1 MEKLFWVFDIRNWN
15 VFVSVF
21 SSEVVKKM
29 SYSIRQLLPGDV
41 LDFPIL
47 PEWEDGTAAELDEVL
62 TRSGRGMA
70 ILKNSEVIG
79 ALWCRPDSEK
89 NLQCISAWKYRPT
102 KELCVFARELIAF
115 WAAANPDRI
124 IYTISKPGKASDR
137 WHEFI
142 GLKEKIELNPQQNQ
156 YSTEA

>member
-1 MEKLFWVFDIRNWN
+1 
-15 VFVSVF
+15 
-21 SSEVVKKM
+21 M

-79 ALWCRPDSEK
+79 ALWCRPDKDK
-89 NLQCISAWKYRPT
+89 NSQCISAWKYRPT
-102 KELCVFARELIAF
+102 KELCVFVRELIAF
-115 WAAANPDRI
+115 IHAANPDRI

-142 GLKEKIELNPQQNQ
+142 GLKEKVELTPEQTQ